1 MLKFLSHD
9 PLGCKHARLRAL
21 LAKNVTMFSSVEMVA
36 DVSKGAPKVQ
46 ANEVC
51 SDPKCANEHLVV

>member
-1 MLKFLSHD
+1 
-9 PLGCKHARLRAL
+9 
-21 LAKNVTMFSSVEMVA
+21 MFISVEMVA